1 MMRGD
6 KSAEVK
12 RVRMVTFIDDLC
24 AGGTQ
29 RWLTHILKGLRQR
42 GYDHKVFVVRN
53 IAYPHFLREA
63 RKYAEVE
70 ILGEPALWCVHGLI
84 RTYCSLRS
92 WRPHIV
98 QTLLPSSDMIGRTL
112 GWLANVPV
120 IVSSIRGRN
129 VDKPG
134 WQRWLD
140 RRTAA
145 LADRV
150 IFNAEDA
157 IPFALAHEGVVRE
170 QTVYIP
176 NGIDRSVPG
185 RLPVTIRKELGI
197 PEKSRIIGAVG
208 RLHPSK
214 GHQEL
219 IAAFAR
225 LAEEMPDLYLLLV
238 GDGELRREL
247 EKQAENFNL
256 GGRIIFTGY
265 RPDIADLLS
274 IMDVFAHPSHW
285 EGMPNALMEA
295 MANGKPIVASGID
308 GIKALIAEGE
318 TGLLV
323 RPGSTEE
330 IIAQL
335 RRLLADRDLAVN
347 LGEGAAQCMQERFG
361 MERMLD
367 AYDDIYKS
375 LLRQKTDLYPAANVK
390 SINSQ
395 A

>member
-1 MMRGD
+1 MIKGD
-6 KSAEVK
+6 KSAETE

-29 RWLTHILKGLRQR
+29 RWLTHILKGLHQR

-53 IAYPHFLREA
+53 SADPHFLLET

-70 ILGEPALWCVHGLI
+70 ICGEPALWCVHGLI
-84 RTYCSLRS
+84 RTYCSMRS

-112 GWLANVPV
+112 AWLAHVPV

-140 RRTAA
+140 RRTVA

-170 QTVYIP
+170 QAVYIP

-185 RLPVTIRKELGI
+185 ALPFAIRRELGI
-197 PEKSRIIGAVG
+197 PETSRIIGAVG

-214 GHQEL
+214 GHKDL
-219 IAAFAR
+219 ISAFAR
-225 LAEEMPDLYLLLV
+225 LAEEMPDLCLLIV
-238 GDGELRREL
+238 GDGELRLKL
-247 EKQAENFNL
+247 EKQAEDYNL
-256 GGRIIFTGY
+256 GDRIFFAGC

-285 EGMPNALMEA
+285 EGMPNAVMEA

-323 RPGSTEE
+323 HPGSTEE
-330 IIAQL
+330 IVAQL
-335 RRLLADRDLAVN
+335 RRLLADRDLAAK
-347 LGEGAAQCMQERFG
+347 LGESAAQRMKERFG
-361 MERMLD
+361 LERMMN
-367 AYDDIYKS
+367 AYDDLYKT
-375 LLRQKTDLYPAANVK
+375 LLRQKTA
-390 SINSQ
+390 IN
-395 A
+395 